1 MNGLNI
7 QLRLYAA
14 FYAKSFIRNKASNLG
29 LQLISNPLI
38 KVPKPQIETIFSVS
52 KYRGAY
58 V

>member
-1 MNGLNI
+1 MYFI
-7 QLRLYAA
+7 LRLYAT

-29 LQLISNPLI
+29 LQLISNPPI

-52 KYRGAY
+52 KNRGAY